1 MKIKNEKEIFDL
13 FVDDEDSMRDVLK
26 TPFIPEHD
34 GRVWASDSHIL
45 IMVNPDCVLG
55 KYEMVKDFGRKLP
68 VREYNCNKPLL
79 VSDLLDALRRCP
91 QEPEMKIKS
100 VEVVECPEC
109 DGTGEVLIEYT
120 ADYDGRD
127 YDVSCTCPIC
137 EGEGTIE
144 KEELEP
150 TGNMIPKEGILIKL
164 DKSYFKWY
172 YIDTIIETCKML
184 KIEKIKLVRT
194 DCSWMNIFELS
205 SDIHICLMPML
216 DNGRDKRFKSAIEV
230 KFTK

>member
-34 GRVWASDSHIL
+34 GRVWATDGYVL

-55 KYEMVKDFGRKLP
+55 KYETIDFGRNLP
-68 VREYNCNKPLL
+68 VREYNCDKSLL
-79 VSDLLDALRRCP
+79 VSDLQDALRRCP
-91 QEPEMKIKS
+91 QEPEIKIKS

-109 DGTGEVLIEYT
+109 DGTGEVLAEYT

-150 TGNMIPKEGILIKL
+150 TGNMIPKEGSLIKL
-164 DKSYFKWY
+164 YKSYFKWY
-172 YIDTIIETCKML
+172 YIDTIIETCKIL

-194 DCSWMNIFELS
+194 DYSRLNIIELS
-205 SDIHICLMPML
+205 RDIHIGMMPAPGYK
-216 DNGRDKRFKSAIEV
+216 DYGESHVTRV
-230 KFTK
+230 KFTE

>member
-1 MKIKNEKEIFDL
+1 MKIKNEKELFDL
-13 FVDDEDSMRDVLK
+13 FVANERSLADVLK
-26 TPFIPEHD
+26 TPFIPEYD
-34 GRVWASDSHIL
+34 GRVWAADGYIM
-45 IMVNPDCVLG
+45 IMVNPDCVSG
-55 KYEMVKDFGRKLP
+55 KYETVDFGRKLP
-68 VREYNCNKPLL
+68 VREYNCDKSLL
-79 VSDLLDALRRCP
+79 VSDLQDALKRCP
-91 QEPEMKIKS
+91 QEPEIKIKS

-109 DGTGEVLIEYT
+109 DGTGEVLAEYT

-150 TGNMIPKEGILIKL
+150 TGNMIPREGSLIKL
-164 DKSYFKWY
+164 GKTYFKWY

-205 SDIHICLMPML
+205 SDIHICVMPML

>member
-34 GRVWASDSHIL
+34 GRVWASDAYIM

-55 KYEMVKDFGRKLP
+55 KYETKDFGRNLP

-79 VSDLLDALRRCP
+79 VSDLQDALKRCP
-91 QEPEMKIKS
+91 QETEMKIKS

-109 DGTGEVLIEYT
+109 DGAGEVLAEYT

-127 YDVSCTCPIC
+127 YDVVCTCPIC

-150 TGNMIPKEGILIKL
+150 TGNMIPKEGSLIKL
-164 DKSYFKWY
+164 GKGYFKWY
-172 YIDTIIETCKML
+172 YIDTIIETCKIL

-194 DCSWMNIFELS
+194 DTKWMNIFELS
-205 SDIHICLMPML
+205 SDIHICLMPMFN
-216 DNGRDKRFKSAIEV
+216 NGRDKRFKSAIEV
-230 KFTK
+230 KFAK

>member
-34 GRVWASDSHIL
+34 GRVWASDSYIL
-45 IMVNPDCVLG
+45 IMVNPDCVSG
-55 KYEMVKDFGRKLP
+55 KYETVDFGRKLP
-68 VREYNCNKPLL
+68 VREYNCDKSLL
-79 VSDLLDALRRCP
+79 VSDLQDALTRCP

-100 VEVVECPEC
+100 IEVVECPEC
-109 DGTGEVLIEYT
+109 DGTGEVLTEYT

-137 EGEGTIE
+137 EGEGTIK

-150 TGNMIPKEGILIKL
+150 TGNMIPKEGSLIKL
-164 DKSYFKWY
+164 DKSYFKWC

-194 DCSWMNIFELS
+194 DCSWINIFELS